1 MRVTVLL
8 ICFLGLLVSCGN
20 RNAEKKSE
28 KPLIFLHY
36 WSDDLGAGIDT
47 MMNAFRSVNEGYSIK
62 ATGFDHESFKISIKV
77 MLAGGNPPDLF
88 SYWAGARTESLI
100 EKNYLMDIDDVWKT
114 QKLDTV
120 FSPLIGQACRYKEK
134 HYVIPVTQHYVS
146 LFYNRKLFEKEGL
159 QPPETWD
166 EFLGVCQAFKD
177 KGITP
182 LELGARE
189 LWPAQFW
196 FDYLLLRTAGPEFRD
211 SLMLGKTS
219 YSDPRVLQV
228 MKMWK
233 NLLDKGYF
241 NANPELLDWAD
252 GSKEIAEGKVPMTLM
267 GTWIIGLFD
276 HEYKLKQG
284 DDYDFLPFPTI
295 DKSIEKT
302 ALGPIDGILLSRE
315 GDLQKG
321 REVIAYFTDP
331 EVQRAMSVGSGALS
345 PSLKVVPSD
354 DKPVQK
360 RIHSHLQT
368 TKNWAFNY
376 DLATPPEIA
385 DKGLAMFGE
394 FLKNPDQYRELL
406 ADMDKHI
413 ESLNSK

>member
-1 MRVTVLL
+1 MKLCILL
-8 ICFLGLLVSCGN
+8 SCFLTLLVSCG
-20 RNAEKKSE
+20 KKEADRTNE
-28 KPLIFLHY
+28 KPVIFLHY

-88 SYWAGARTESLI
+88 SYWAGARTQSLVD
-100 EKNYLMDIDDVWKT
+100 KSYLMDIDDVWKA

-120 FSPLIGQACRYKEK
+120 FSPLVSQACRYRDKQ
-134 HYVIPVTQHYVS
+134 YVIPVTQHYVS
-146 LFYNRKLFEKEGL
+146 LFYNKKMFEKEGL
-159 QPPETWD
+159 QPPDTWD
-166 EFLGVCQAFKD
+166 EFLRVCQVFKD
-177 KGITP
+177 KGIVP

-211 SLMLGKTS
+211 SLMTAKAS

-233 NLLDKGYF
+233 ELLDKGYF
-241 NANPELLDWAD
+241 NENPELLDWAD
-252 GSKEIAEGKVPMTLM
+252 GCKAVAYGEVPITLM
-267 GTWIIGLFD
+267 GTWVIGLFD
-276 HEYKLKQG
+276 HDYKLKQG
-284 DDYDFLPFPTI
+284 SDYDFLPFPVVDQTI
-295 DKSIEKT
+295 PST

-345 PSLKVVPSD
+345 PSLNVVPGD

-360 RIHSHLQT
+360 RIHSHLQK

-385 DKGLAMFGE
+385 DKGLSMFGE
-394 FLKNPDQYRELL
+394 FLKSPDRYRELL
-406 ADMDKHI
+406 ISMDKHI
-413 ESLNSK
+413 DSLQSK